1 MILRIGQLTDCYTPV
16 INGVTHFVSLHKRVL
31 ESWGHQVYVFTLGN
45 EDYPDAEPNV
55 VRSLAVPLSDTGY
68 YLNFR
73 YSRRARRLAGG
84 MDILHVHHPFLAGR
98 QGVSIAQNSDIPL
111 VFTNHTRYH
120 LQARYYFPFLPEEL
134 PNGFLKAYLPRFA
147 AQCDLVVA
155 PSEGVARWLRG
166 IGVEAP
172 IEVVP
177 NGVEVERI
185 ARPTA
190 PLTKAALGL
199 QEETCVAITVGR
211 LGPDKNLDF
220 LLRAFSR
227 AVRKAPHLH
236 LVVVGDGPKREDLQE
251 IVRWAGLS
259 DRVHLAGAVPYE
271 EVPNWLTAADFF
283 VIASTAES
291 HPLAVLEALAA
302 GLPALGIPS
311 PGIEE
316 SIRDG
321 ENGLLSPEDVDGFAI
336 QMARLATDTD
346 LRARLAAGAC
356 RGRNRLDIRCTSAQL
371 LAHYERLV
379 EERCRRAEAAREL
392 QSD

>member
-1 MILRIGQLTDCYTPV
+1 LRIGQLTDCYTPV
-16 INGVTHFVSLHKRVL
+16 INGVTHFVSLHKKVL
-31 ESWGHQVYVFTLGN
+31 ESWGHQVYVFTVGN

-55 VRSLAVPLSDTGY
+55 VRSPAVPLSDTGY

-73 YSRRARRLAGG
+73 YSRRAQRLAGT
-84 MDILHVHHPFLAGR
+84 MDLLHVHHPFLAGR
-98 QGVSIAQNSDIPL
+98 QAVSIAQKKNIPL

-134 PNGFLKAYLPRFA
+134 PDGLLKAYLPRFT
-147 AQCDLVVA
+147 AQCDLVVV
-155 PSEGVARWLRG
+155 PSEGVARWLRDV
-166 IGVEAP
+166 GVEAP
-172 IEVVP
+172 IEVIP

-185 ARPTA
+185 AHPTA
-190 PLTKAALGL
+190 PLTKTDLGL
-199 QEETCVAITVGR
+199 PEEACVAITVGR
-211 LGPDKNLDF
+211 LGPDKNLEF

-227 AVRKAPHLH
+227 AAGRTPALH
-236 LVVVGDGPKREDLQE
+236 LLIVGDGPKRDDLEE
-251 IVRWAGLS
+251 IAQWAGLG

-321 ENGLLSPEDVDGFAI
+321 ENGLLNPEDVDGFAL

-346 LRARLAAGAC
+346 LRARLAEGA
-356 RGRNRLDIRCTSAQL
+356 RRSRDRFDIRHTSAQL

-379 EERCRRAEAAREL
+379 EEHRRRAGATREP
-392 QSD
+392 QGD